1 MSLVASLMGGCQ
13 SFGGFT
19 TCFPSVTNHSKRG
32 QPAETEAL
40 SVSRSRRSKKTK
52 QNKKQRAKT
61 NSRQTQ
67 PTCRRNGTACT
78 FERRHL
84 ARLRFRQAFLAGVGG
99 QSQRD
104 AAAAQQEANLL
115 TSCVLERQ
123 RGREALFFQRWKSLA
138 SKLAR
143 RAQFGWAG
151 L

>member
-1 MSLVASLMGGCQ
+1 MSLVASLMSGCQ

-32 QPAETEAL
+32 QPAETDGDASSQPVE
-40 SVSRSRRSKKTK
+40 TK
-52 QNKKQRAKT
+52 QKQKKRAKT

-67 PTCRRNGTACT
+67 PTCRRNGPACT

-115 TSCVLERQ
+115 TSCVLVRQ
-123 RGREALFFQRWKSLA
+123 RGREALLT
-138 SKLAR
+138 LEE
-143 RAQFGWAG
+143 FGG
-151 L
+151 